1 LGFSGI
7 NISPREFQQ
16 IWLEYFEQG
25 LLEKNGYIRKNV
37 TNVIVIDDE
46 ERENKER
53 IRKIIRIMKAR
64 AIFTVNPAQF
74 FQQLLAM
81 RGSER
86 DYKSSTM
93 YNLLGPI

>member
-25 LLEKNGYIRKNV
+25 LLEKNGFIRKNV
-37 TNVIVIDDE
+37 TNVIVLDNE
-46 ERENKER
+46 ERENKECV
-53 IRKIIRIMKAR
+53 RKIIQIMKAR
-64 AIFTVNPAQF
+64 AIFTVNPAEF
-74 FQQLLAM
+74 FRQLLSV